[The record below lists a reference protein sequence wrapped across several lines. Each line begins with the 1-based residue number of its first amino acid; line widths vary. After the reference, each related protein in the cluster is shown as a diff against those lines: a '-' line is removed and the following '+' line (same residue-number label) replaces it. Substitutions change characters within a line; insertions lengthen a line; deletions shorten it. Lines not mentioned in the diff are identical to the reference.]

1 MGRLTWEPATWP
13 GDPETPALVGEVDGA
28 EVYVGEGPVPG
39 RFAAVFYGGLDVATD
54 RLRSPEAAMD
64 WAERVVGRATARGLL

>member
-39 RFAAVFYGGLDVATD
+39 RFAAVFHGLDAMTD
-54 RLRSPEAAMD
+54 RLPNIEAAMD
-64 WAERVVGRATARGLL
+64 WSERVVGRATARGLL